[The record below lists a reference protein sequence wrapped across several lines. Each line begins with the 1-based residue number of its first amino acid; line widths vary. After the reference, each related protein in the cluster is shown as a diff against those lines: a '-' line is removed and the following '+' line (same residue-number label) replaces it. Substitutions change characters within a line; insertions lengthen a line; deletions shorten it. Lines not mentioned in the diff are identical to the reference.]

1 MDDVFRILLFGI
13 QFYNDYGDI
22 IKATLSKAR
31 EINKVTCART
41 LCFALQTLFSDVV
54 QSQGKIDYDE
64 KFFDLRYESTRAPLF

>member
-1 MDDVFRILLFGI
+1 MYKWTIEMDDILNILPFDI

-54 QSQGKIDYDE
+54 QSQGKSDYDE
-64 KFFDLRYESTRAPLF
+64 K